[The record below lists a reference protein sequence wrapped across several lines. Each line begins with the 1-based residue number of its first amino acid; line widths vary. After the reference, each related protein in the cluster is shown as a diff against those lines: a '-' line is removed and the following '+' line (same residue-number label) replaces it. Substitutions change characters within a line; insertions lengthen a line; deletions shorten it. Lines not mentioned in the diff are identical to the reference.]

1 MSKGKITPVSLA
13 FLLLGLA
20 LGLTA
25 QTADF
30 AGTWLGKTEIP
41 DVGVDELTLVLE
53 KTPTGYKGKVSD
65 TLGMLTPETELRDVQ
80 LTGNEIACS
89 CFLADGAE
97 VKFKLKFEG
106 DKMTGIWE
114 HQAGGVGTLE
124 FARKKI

>member
-1 MSKGKITPVSLA
+1 MNKGKITPVSLA

-20 LGLTA
+20 VGLMA

-89 CFLADGAE
+89 CLLADGAE
-97 VKFKLKFEG
+97 VKFKMKLDG
-106 DKMTGIWE
+106 DKIIGVWE
-114 HQAGGVGTLE
+114 HQSGGIGTME